1 MTDARSRLM
10 VKVAALRLAITTRE
24 TPLAAEC
31 RQARERDQALKAAHA
46 ARMAEYAAHQE
57 LRQ

>member
-31 RQARERDQALKAAHA
+31 RQARERDRELKAAHA
-46 ARMAEYAAHQE
+46 ARMAAHEAAQE
-57 LRQ
+57 IAR

>member
-10 VKVAALRLAITTRE
+10 VKAAALRLAITTRE

-31 RQARERDQALKAAHA
+31 RRQRERDASLKAASA
-46 ARMAEYAAHQE
+46 AKVAQYQAGSAA
-57 LRQ
+57 

>member
-10 VKVAALRLAITTRE
+10 VKAAALRLAITTRE

-31 RQARERDQALKAAHA
+31 RQARARDQQLKAAHA
-46 ARMAEYAAHQE
+46 ARMAAYAAAQE
-57 LRQ
+57 IAR